1 MARVFFVTGSKGGVG
16 KSVGAIALLD
26 YLEMGNRQVSL
37 VETDTANPDVGKAYQ
52 KDVKSFSLVNLDENE
67 GWLDLLDIV
76 DASKDDEVV
85 VNTAARNNEGV
96 NRYGSMFDEKLNEFG
111 WPFISLF
118 LINQQRDSCEM
129 LTEYMNVVTH
139 GRIHVVRNQ
148 FFGIA
153 PSLFELY
160 DSSPLRKSIEEKQ
173 GLSLYLPQLAT
184 RVTNLVQS
192 SRLTLERAWQTATL
206 GSRAE
211 IERWRRECA
220 QNIFDKVCGDDP
232 AE

>member
-1 MARVFFVTGSKGGVG
+1 
-16 KSVGAIALLD
+16 
-26 YLEMGNRQVSL
+26 

-96 NRYGSMFDEKLNEFG
+96 NRYGSMFDEKLNEFN

-160 DSSPLRKSIEEKQ
+160 DNSPLCKSIEAKQ

-192 SRLTLERAWQTATL
+192 NRLTLEKAWQTATL

-220 QNIFDKVCGDDP
+220 QNIFDKVCDDDFTK
-232 AE
+232 

>member
-1 MARVFFVTGSKGGVG
+1 
-16 KSVGAIALLD
+16 
-26 YLEMGNRQVSL
+26 
-37 VETDTANPDVGKAYQ
+37 
-52 KDVKSFSLVNLDENE
+52 VKSFSLVNLDENE

-129 LTEYMNVVTH
+129 LTEYMNVVQH
-139 GRIHVVRNQ
+139 GRIHVVRNR
-148 FFGIA
+148 FFGLA

-160 DSSPLRKSIEEKQ
+160 DTSPLRKAVEERQ

-192 SRLTLERAWQTATL
+192 SRLTLEKARETATL

-220 QNIFDKVCGDDP
+220 RNIFDKVCDDAP
-232 AE
+232 NK

>member
-1 MARVFFVTGSKGGVG
+1 VGSIG
-16 KSVGAIALLD
+16 LLD
-26 YLEMGNRQVSL
+26 YFEMRNRKVSL

-96 NRYGSMFDEKLNEFG
+96 NRHGSMFDEKLNEFG
-111 WPFISLF
+111 WPFITLF

-129 LTEYMNVVTH
+129 LSEYMNVVKY
-139 GRIHVVRNQ
+139 GRIHVVRNR

-160 DSSPLRKSIEEKQ
+160 DNSALRKSVETRE

-192 SRLTLERAWQTATL
+192 NRLTLEKAWQTATL

-220 QNIFDKVCGDDP
+220 QNIFDKVCDDDFP
-232 AE
+232 K

>member
-1 MARVFFVTGSKGGVG
+1 MGSIG
-16 KSVGAIALLD
+16 LLD
-26 YLEMGNRQVSL
+26 YFEMRSRKVSL

-96 NRYGSMFDEKLNEFG
+96 SRYGSMFDEKLNEFG

-129 LTEYMNVVTH
+129 LTDYMNVVTH

-160 DSSPLRKSIEEKQ
+160 DNSPLRKSIEAKQ

-211 IERWRRECA
+211 IERWRRDCA

>member
-16 KSVGAIALLD
+16 KSVGSIGLLD
-26 YLEMGNRQVSL
+26 YLEMRNRKVSL

-76 DASKDDEVV
+76 DASKGDDVV

-96 NRYGSMFDEKLNEFG
+96 NRHGSMFDEKLHEFG
-111 WPFISLF
+111 WPFITLF

-129 LTEYMNVVTH
+129 LSEYINVVKY
-139 GRIHVVRNQ
+139 GRIHVVRNR

-160 DSSPLRKSIEEKQ
+160 DSSALRKSIETRE

-192 SRLTLERAWQTATL
+192 NRLTLEKAWQTATL

-220 QNIFDKVCGDDP
+220 QNIFDKVCDDDFTK
-232 AE
+232 

>member
-1 MARVFFVTGSKGGVG
+1 VGSIG
-16 KSVGAIALLD
+16 LLD
-26 YLEMGNRQVSL
+26 YFEMRSRKVSL

-96 NRYGSMFDEKLNEFG
+96 SRYGSMFDEKLNEFG

-129 LTEYMNVVTH
+129 LTDYMNVVTH

-160 DSSPLRKSIEEKQ
+160 DNSPLRKSIEAKQ

-211 IERWRRECA
+211 IERWRRDCA
-220 QNIFDKVCGDDP
+220 QNIFDKVCGDDLNK
-232 AE
+232 

>member
-26 YLEMGNRQVSL
+26 YFEMGNRQVSL

-52 KDVKSFSLVNLDENE
+52 KSVKSFSLVNLDENE

-96 NRYGSMFDEKLNEFG
+96 NRYGSMFDDKLNEFG

-129 LTEYMNVVTH
+129 LTEYMNVVQH
-139 GRIHVVRNQ
+139 GRIHVLRNR
-148 FFGIA
+148 FFGMA

-160 DSSPLRKSIEEKQ
+160 DNSPLRKAVEERQ
-173 GLSLYLPQLAT
+173 GLSLFLPQLAT

-192 SRLTLERAWQTATL
+192 NRLTLERARETATL

-211 IERWRRECA
+211 IERWRCECA
-220 QNIFDKVCGDDP
+220 RNIFDKVCDDAP
-232 AE
+232 NN

>member
-16 KSVGAIALLD
+16 KSVGSIGLLD
-26 YLEMGNRQVSL
+26 YFEVRNRKVSL

-96 NRYGSMFDEKLNEFG
+96 NRHGSMFDEKLNDFG
-111 WPFISLF
+111 WHFITLF

-129 LTEYMNVVTH
+129 LSEYMNVVKY
-139 GRIHVVRNQ
+139 GRIHVVRNR

-160 DSSPLRKSIEEKQ
+160 DNSALRKSVETRE

-192 SRLTLERAWQTATL
+192 NRLTLEKAWQTATL

-220 QNIFDKVCGDDP
+220 QNIFDKVCDDDFP
-232 AE
+232 K

>member
-1 MARVFFVTGSKGGVG
+1 M
-16 KSVGAIALLD
+16 
-26 YLEMGNRQVSL
+26 
-37 VETDTANPDVGKAYQ
+37 
-52 KDVKSFSLVNLDENE
+52 
-67 GWLDLLDIV
+67 
-76 DASKDDEVV
+76 V

-96 NRYGSMFDEKLNEFG
+96 NRYGSMFDEKLHEFG

-129 LTEYMNVVTH
+129 LGEYMNVVKH
-139 GRIHVVRNQ
+139 GRVHVVRNR
-148 FFGIA
+148 FFGMA

-160 DSSPLRKSIEEKQ
+160 DNSPMRQTVEARQ

-192 SRLTLERAWQTATL
+192 NRLTLERARETATL

-220 QNIFDKVCGDDP
+220 QYIFDKVCDDAP
-232 AE
+232 NQ

>member
-1 MARVFFVTGSKGGVG
+1 
-16 KSVGAIALLD
+16 
-26 YLEMGNRQVSL
+26 
-37 VETDTANPDVGKAYQ
+37 
-52 KDVKSFSLVNLDENE
+52 
-67 GWLDLLDIV
+67 
-76 DASKDDEVV
+76 
-85 VNTAARNNEGV
+85 
-96 NRYGSMFDEKLNEFG
+96 MFDEKLHEFN

-129 LTEYMNVVTH
+129 LNEYMNVVKH
-139 GRIHVVRNQ
+139 GTIHVVRNQ

-153 PSLFELY
+153 PSMFELY
-160 DSSPLRKSIEEKQ
+160 DTSALRKSLETRQ

-192 SRLTLERAWQTATL
+192 NRLTLEKARETATL

-220 QNIFDKVCGDDP
+220 RNIFDKVCGNDLDK
-232 AE
+232 

>member
-1 MARVFFVTGSKGGVG
+1 
-16 KSVGAIALLD
+16 
-26 YLEMGNRQVSL
+26 
-37 VETDTANPDVGKAYQ
+37 
-52 KDVKSFSLVNLDENE
+52 
-67 GWLDLLDIV
+67 V

-96 NRYGSMFDEKLNEFG
+96 NRYGSMFDDKLNEFG

-129 LTEYMNVVTH
+129 LTEYMNVVKH
-139 GRIHVVRNQ
+139 GRIHVVRNR
-148 FFGIA
+148 FFGMA

-160 DSSPLRKSIEEKQ
+160 DNSPLRQAVEARQ
-173 GLSLYLPQLAT
+173 GLSLFLPQLAT

-192 SRLTLERAWQTATL
+192 NRLTLETARETATL

-220 QNIFDKVCGDDP
+220 QNIFDKVCDDAP
-232 AE
+232 SK

>member
-26 YLEMGNRQVSL
+26 YFEMRSRKVSL

-96 NRYGSMFDEKLNEFG
+96 NRYGSMFDEKLNEFN

-129 LTEYMNVVTH
+129 LTDYMKVVTH

-160 DSSPLRKSIEEKQ
+160 DNSPLRKSIEAKQ

-211 IERWRRECA
+211 IERWRRDCA
-220 QNIFDKVCGDDP
+220 QNIFDKVCGNDP

>member
-1 MARVFFVTGSKGGVG
+1 MATVYFVTGSKGGVG

-26 YLEMGNRQVSL
+26 YFEMRNRKVSL

-96 NRYGSMFDEKLNEFG
+96 NRYGSMFDEKLHEFD

-129 LTEYMNVVTH
+129 LTEYMSVVKH
-139 GRIHVVRNQ
+139 GTIHVVRNR
-148 FFGIA
+148 FFGLA

-160 DSSPLRKSIEEKQ
+160 DTSALRQSIEVRKDCRCTFHNW
-173 GLSLYLPQLAT
+173 LHASPILC
-184 RVTNLVQS
+184 
-192 SRLTLERAWQTATL
+192 RAA
-206 GSRAE
+206 
-211 IERWRRECA
+211 
-220 QNIFDKVCGDDP
+220 D
-232 AE
+232 

>member
-1 MARVFFVTGSKGGVG
+1 LNFG
-16 KSVGAIALLD
+16 
-26 YLEMGNRQVSL
+26 ERQVS
-37 VETDTANPDVGKAYQ
+37 
-52 KDVKSFSLVNLDENE
+52 
-67 GWLDLLDIV
+67 
-76 DASKDDEVV
+76 
-85 VNTAARNNEGV
+85 
-96 NRYGSMFDEKLNEFG
+96 RYGSMFDEKLNEFG

-129 LTEYMNVVTH
+129 LTDYMNVVTH

-160 DSSPLRKSIEEKQ
+160 DNSPLRKSIEAKQ

-184 RVTNLVQS
+184 RVTNLAQS

-211 IERWRRECA
+211 IERWRRDCA

>member
-1 MARVFFVTGSKGGVG
+1 VGSIG
-16 KSVGAIALLD
+16 LLD
-26 YLEMGNRQVSL
+26 YFEMRSRKVSL

-96 NRYGSMFDEKLNEFG
+96 NRYGSMFDEKLNEFD

-160 DSSPLRKSIEEKQ
+160 DNSPLRKSIEAKQ

-211 IERWRRECA
+211 IERWRRDCA

>member
-1 MARVFFVTGSKGGVG
+1 
-16 KSVGAIALLD
+16 
-26 YLEMGNRQVSL
+26 
-37 VETDTANPDVGKAYQ
+37 
-52 KDVKSFSLVNLDENE
+52 
-67 GWLDLLDIV
+67 V

-96 NRYGSMFDEKLNEFG
+96 NRYGSMFDEKLNEFN

-129 LTEYMNVVTH
+129 LSEYMNVVTH
-139 GRIHVVRNQ
+139 GRIHVVRNR
-148 FFGIA
+148 FFGTA
-153 PSLFELY
+153 PSLFDLY
-160 DSSPLRKSIEEKQ
+160 DSSAFRKSLEARD

-192 SRLTLERAWQTATL
+192 NRLTLEKAWQSATL

-211 IERWRRECA
+211 IERWRRACA
-220 QNIFDKVCGDDP
+220 QNIFDKVCGDDLTR
-232 AE
+232 

>member
-26 YLEMGNRQVSL
+26 YFEMRNREVTL

-52 KDVKSFSLVNLDENE
+52 KSVKSFSLVNLDENE

-76 DASKDDEVV
+76 DASKDNEVV

-96 NRYGSMFDEKLNEFG
+96 NRYGSMFDDKLNEFG

-129 LTEYMNVVTH
+129 LTEYMNVVKH
-139 GRIHVVRNQ
+139 GRIHVVRNR
-148 FFGIA
+148 FFGLA

-160 DSSPLRKSIEEKQ
+160 DNSPLRKAVEERQ
-173 GLSLYLPQLAT
+173 GLSLFLPRLAT

-192 SRLTLERAWQTATL
+192 TRLTLERARESATL

-220 QNIFDKVCGDDP
+220 QDIFDKVCDDAP
-232 AE
+232 IK

>member
-16 KSVGAIALLD
+16 KSIGSIGLLD
-26 YLEMGNRQVSL
+26 YFEMRNRKVSL

-52 KDVKSFSLVNLDENE
+52 KDVKSFSLVNLDDNE

-96 NRYGSMFDEKLNEFG
+96 NRYGSMFDEKLHEFN

-129 LTEYMNVVTH
+129 LNEYMNVVKH
-139 GRIHVVRNQ
+139 GTIHVVRNQ

-153 PSLFELY
+153 PSMFELY
-160 DSSPLRKSIEEKQ
+160 DTSALRKSLEARQ
-173 GLSLYLPQLAT
+173 GMSLYLPQLAT

-192 SRLTLERAWQTATL
+192 NRLTLEKARETATL

-220 QNIFDKVCGDDP
+220 RNIFDKVCGDDLDK
-232 AE
+232 

>member
-1 MARVFFVTGSKGGVG
+1 MG

-26 YLEMGNRQVSL
+26 YFEMRNRKVSL

-52 KDVKSFSLVNLDENE
+52 KNVNSFSLVNLDENE

-96 NRYGSMFDEKLNEFG
+96 NRYGSMFDEKLSEFN

-129 LTEYMNVVTH
+129 LSEYMNVGTH
-139 GRIHVVRNQ
+139 GQIHVVRNR
-148 FFGIA
+148 FFGTA
-153 PSLFELY
+153 PSRFDLY
-160 DSSPLRKSIEEKQ
+160 GTSALRKSLEARD

-184 RVTNLVQS
+184 RVTSLVQRN
-192 SRLTLERAWQTATL
+192 RLTLERAWQSATL

-211 IERWRRECA
+211 IERWRRACA
-220 QNIFDKVCGDDP
+220 QNIFDKVCDDDL
-232 AE
+232 AK

>member
-16 KSVGAIALLD
+16 KSVGSIALLD
-26 YLEMGNRQVSL
+26 YFEMRSRKVSL

-76 DASKDDEVV
+76 DASKDDDVV

-96 NRYGSMFDEKLNEFG
+96 NRYGSMFDEKLSEFN

-129 LTEYMNVVTH
+129 LTDYMNVVTR

-160 DSSPLRKSIEEKQ
+160 DNSPLRKSIEAKQ

-206 GSRAE
+206 GTRAE
-211 IERWRRECA
+211 IERWRRACA
-220 QNIFDKVCGDDP
+220 QNIFDKVCGDD
-232 AE
+232 AS